1 MKTRGLIT
9 LAMIVLILSGSF
21 AQNNEKRF
29 GFEFGSGVSLATG
42 KLSDAN
48 LKTGFGYEG
57 IFHYRFMPHLGV
69 YGGWGWNTFG
79 ADNSFAGDDVHFEE
93 TGYVLGLQFKHPI
106 GKSPVA
112 IYLRGGG
119 LYNHIETE
127 DAEGVVINDSK
138 HGLGY
143 QFAGGIDIRLGNDW
157 SLTPGIKF
165 NSLSRKTDFE
175 GSSRQLNLNYIALR
189 VGILKKF

>member
-1 MKTRGLIT
+1 MKTKGLIT

-21 AQNNEKRF
+21 AQNNESRF
-29 GFEFGSGVSLATG
+29 GFELASGVSLATG
-42 KLSDAN
+42 KLSDAK

-57 IFHYRFMPHLGV
+57 IFHYRFMPHLGA
-69 YGGWGWNTFG
+69 YGGWGWNTFES
-79 ADNSFAGDDVHFEE
+79 DNSFAGVDVNFEE

-112 IYLRGGG
+112 FYLRGGG

-127 DAEGVVINDSK
+127 DAEGEVINDSK
-138 HGLGY
+138 HGLGF
-143 QFAGGIDIRLGNDW
+143 QLAGGFDFRLGNNW
-157 SLTPGIKF
+157 SLTPGFKF
-165 NSLSRKTDFE
+165 NSLSRETDFA
-175 GSSRQLNLNYIALR
+175 GTSRQLDLNYIAIR